1 MKTRSWFDVAGAA
14 ALGIS
19 AMMAVAIAAGG
30 PAVAQGPGEDAE
42 AAEARAEAA
51 GDRLGAQIE
60 RAIRAD
66 GPFFT
71 AEERAVIEA
80 ACGYPAG
87 SWDGFSANMHDRTF
101 VCTNGR
107 RVDSAEVRA
116 VMRAAGPRIGARVS
130 AAMNSPEVR
139 AAMARVTSE
148 ATAAAMAAVDHQ
160 EIARIAMEA
169 SREAMADAQREVE
182 AAMRELEERRGR
194 RR

>member
-1 MKTRSWFDVAGAA
+1 MVMKTRSWLGAA
-14 ALGIS
+14 AFGIS
-19 AMMAVAIAAGG
+19 AALALAVSASA
-30 PAVAQGPGEDAE
+30 PAVAQGPDATDAE
-42 AAEARAEAA
+42 AQAEEA

-71 AEERAVIEA
+71 AEERTVIEA

-116 VMRAAGPRIGARVS
+116 VMRAAGPRIGARVGAVMS
-130 AAMNSPEVR
+130 SPEVR
-139 AAMARVTSE
+139 AAIERVTSE
-148 ATAAAMAAVDHQ
+148 ATAAAMAAVDHE

-169 SREAMADAQREVE
+169 SREAMADAQREVD
-182 AAMRELEERRGR
+182 AAMRELEDRRGR